1 MAAEADLVKGQQAT
15 AVQGARRHGAFEARV
30 ERWRRLAQPGQTTWT
45 LTLATVLCDR
55 RRGRTRQAGKA
66 VRTRPPPP
74 DAHIIDDVH
83 TVDVRRTDARRALD
97 HPLPVAFY
105 RAPCRGGG
113 APPQIGCLDR

>member
-1 MAAEADLVKGQQAT
+1 MAAEANLVNGQQAT
-15 AVQGARRHGAFEARV
+15 AVQGARRHSAFEARV
-30 ERWRRLAQPGQTTWT
+30 EMRV
-45 LTLATVLCDR
+45 TLATVLCDR
-55 RRGRTRQAGKA
+55 RRGRTRQAVKA